1 MKLISLFILLLLI
14 ACTSKESITLTSTDI
29 VGKWSPTYFTSTKNA
44 DGTWEPFH
52 KINTLMALPVY
63 EFTSDGKFLKDGKDG
78 ATVCFSGS
86 KYKVS
91 TDNKITFTER
101 HPSEILAD
109 CLPCENWAI
118 IEVDNESLILEECG
132 RVQNKFVRIK

>member
-1 MKLISLFILLLLI
+1 MKPTTLIISLLLM
-14 ACTSKESITLTSTDI
+14 ACTSKNSITPTTGI
-29 VGKWSPTYFTSTKNA
+29 IGKWSPTYITQTKNS

-52 KINTLMALPVY
+52 KINTFVALPVY
-63 EFTSDGKFLKDGKDG
+63 EFTADGRFLRDGKDG

-91 TDNKITFTER
+91 ADNKITFTER
-101 HPSEILAD
+101 HPSEILVD

-118 IEVDNESLILEECG
+118 IEIKNDTLILEECA
-132 RVQNKFVRIK
+132 RVRNKFVRQK